1 MVGARALRFAG
12 TRQLALEFILVL
24 CERKP
29 SWMRAT
35 ATLADRTLR
44 SILMLMT
51 ETDDDPE
58 WHSANEARAS
68 VPPSSFICR
77 RSESGVR
84 GLIRWAVRVVRTSQ
98 IIQDDQDANSL
109 VAEQGL
115 DRFAR
120 AIRTKLENQNG
131 G

>member
-1 MVGARALRFAG
+1 M
-12 TRQLALEFILVL
+12 L

-58 WHSANEARAS
+58 WHNADEVRASTPTQLLQLARAH
-68 VPPSSFICR
+68 
-77 RSESGVR
+77 GR
-84 GLIRWAVRVVRTSQ
+84 G
-98 IIQDDQDANSL
+98 
-109 VAEQGL
+109 
-115 DRFAR
+115 
-120 AIRTKLENQNG
+120 
-131 G
+131 